1 MKQKKQKKEYVTP
14 VVTVFSAR
22 IEKGYQLSASGREPF
37 GESDT
42 DGGWTETLGAGGDIC
57 S

>member
-1 MKQKKQKKEYVTP
+1 MKQKKQKKEYVSP
-14 VVTVFSAR
+14 VVTVFNAR

-42 DGGWTETLGAGGDIC
+42 DGGWTETLGAGGYIC